1 MNKKIKIFS
10 LFTGICMSMS
20 VLASCNADRNDNGE
34 DNGGRALWK
43 GRGVHTARVEPTN
56 EYVVKDGE
64 TDYVLLLPA
73 SPTEYEEAAATLINE
88 YMHLS
93 LGVTFPVRYSN
104 GTENTTTGKYV
115 SLGDTSLM
123 RRSGISID
131 VATYGSSGFKIV
143 TKGDD
148 IYVSGARNSLRA
160 GTYYGAQD
168 FLKHTIGWK
177 AYALDE
183 VKYEVL
189 SDLKLFDFEVTEIPE
204 FDSRRVGVKNLTE
217 NLEYQRYMR
226 TEIITENRLDYSG
239 HSHFE
244 VLPISEYE
252 ASHSKWYVWENGYD
266 ANSVGAEK
274 HGQLCL
280 TNEEMTQEFIKQV
293 AADFKAKPEADFAHL
308 GQQDNE
314 LACHCVNCEAVKAKY
329 NTNDAGLM
337 VMFTNKVARG
347 VTKIIQEDEPD
358 RQLQFEMFAYLGTIV
373 PPTHKEG
380 DKYVADCNEVIPDEN
395 VIVQFTP
402 LGANASETMDSQENV
417 KYYSYLQ
424 GWRAICD
431 NISVWT
437 YNTNFHWL
445 VFNHKNWDTMT
456 ADMRMYSDMGVRRFY
471 NQGSVHYS
479 VAQMT
484 EMRIFIESS
493 LMWNSSLNFQELVEE
508 FIAQYYG
515 PAAPYIQQA
524 YDAMTTYY
532 EYINTDLGLS
542 GSVYIPLND
551 EKYWSFGYVESIR
564 RLMEKA
570 YESIAYLQETDKA
583 TYEKYYWRVGSAYME
598 NLFMQMEYYKENYGK
613 EYSLKAIDLFEDIS
627 QRLNVSAMNES
638 STNKLSS
645 YVSKWRAAYA

>member
-1 MNKKIKIFS
+1 M
-10 LFTGICMSMS
+10 
-20 VLASCNADRNDNGE
+20 
-34 DNGGRALWK
+34 
-43 GRGVHTARVEPTN
+43 
-56 EYVVKDGE
+56 
-64 TDYVLLLPA
+64 
-73 SPTEYEEAAATLINE
+73 
-88 YMHLS
+88 
-93 LGVTFPVRYSN
+93 YS
-104 GTENTTTGKYV
+104 
-115 SLGDTSLM
+115 
-123 RRSGISID
+123 
-131 VATYGSSGFKIV
+131 
-143 TKGDD
+143 
-148 IYVSGARNSLRA
+148 
-160 GTYYGAQD
+160 
-168 FLKHTIGWK
+168 
-177 AYALDE
+177 
-183 VKYEVL
+183 YEVL
-189 SDLKLFDFEVTEIPE
+189 SDLKLFDFDVTEIPE

-226 TEIITENRLDYSG
+226 TEIITESRLDYSG

-252 ASHSKWYVWENGYD
+252 AVHPEWYVWEKGYD
-266 ANSVGAEK
+266 ANSVNAEK

-308 GQQDNE
+308 GQQDNSIS
-314 LACHCVNCEAVKAKY
+314 CHCENCEATKAQY
-329 NTNDAGLM
+329 NTNDSGLM

-358 RQLQFEMFAYLGTIV
+358 RQLQFEMFAYLGSIV

-380 DKYVADCNEVIPDEN
+380 NTYVADCNEVVPDSN

-402 LGANASETMDSQENV
+402 LGSNASETMDSQENA

-437 YNTNFHWL
+437 YNTNFRWL
-445 VFNHKNWDTMT
+445 VFNHKNWDTML
-456 ADMRMYSDMGVRRFY
+456 ADMRMYSEMGVRRFY
-471 NQGSVHYS
+471 NQGSVHYT

-493 LMWNSSLNFQELVEE
+493 LMWNSSLNFQSLVEE

-532 EYINTDLGLS
+532 EHINTDLELS
-542 GSVYIPLND
+542 GTVYISLND
-551 EKYWSFGYVESIR
+551 KKYWSFGYVESVR

-570 YESIAYLQETDKA
+570 YEAIEYLKETDRV
-583 TYEKYYWRVGSAYME
+583 TYEKYYWRVGGAYME
-598 NLFMQMEYYKENYGK
+598 NLFMQMEYHKANYGK
-613 EYSLKAIDLFEDIS
+613 AYSLKAIDLFEAIS
-627 QRLNVSAMNES
+627 QRLNVSAMDES
-638 STNKLSS
+638 NANKLSS
-645 YVSKWRAAYA
+645 YISKWRAAYV